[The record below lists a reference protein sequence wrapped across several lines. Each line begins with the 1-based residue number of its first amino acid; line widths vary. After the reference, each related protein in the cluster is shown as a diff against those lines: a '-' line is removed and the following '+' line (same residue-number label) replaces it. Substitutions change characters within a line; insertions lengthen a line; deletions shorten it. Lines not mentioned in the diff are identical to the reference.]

1 MSEQGLKT
9 EIQVKIRRCDMKRS
23 LGAKTLI
30 FPTPSWVVGSYDEQ
44 GKPNGMTCA
53 WGGVCCSQPPCVAV
67 SLRKATYTHGNL
79 MKRSAFTVN
88 VPSQSQVK
96 QTDYIGI
103 VSGRDVDKF
112 AATGFTPVHSDL
124 VDAPYIQEFPLILE
138 CNVIQVIELGLHTQ
152 FVGQIIDVKADEEV
166 LNAAGHPDILKVL
179 PILFSPGEGAYY
191 GVGESLGRAYTI
203 GKGI

>member
-1 MSEQGLKT
+1 
-9 EIQVKIRRCDMKRS
+9 
-23 LGAKTLI
+23 
-30 FPTPSWVVGSYDEQ
+30 
-44 GKPNGMTCA
+44 
-53 WGGVCCSQPPCVAV
+53 VAV

-79 MKRSAFTVN
+79 MKRRAFTVN
-88 VPSQSQVK
+88 VPSQSQVR

-112 AATGFTPVHSDL
+112 AATGYTPVPSDL

-138 CNVIQVIELGLHTQ
+138 CKVLQVIELGMHTQ
-152 FVGQIIDVKADEEV
+152 FIGQIIDVKADEEV

-179 PILFSPGEGAYY
+179 PILFSPGEAAYY
-191 GVGESLGRAYTI
+191 GVGEPLGRAYTI